1 MTSPATGTA
10 GRDRTLDAAPWITR
24 VVWTVLSALAL
35 LLAVSVL
42 APAAQAS
49 TLPATITTAS
59 TSTTAATGVSA
70 AASTSTSTSTGS
82 ASLAQGLSQASNR
95 DLCLGSSGSDI
106 GDSSCLPLN
115 RWADATTIFH
125 HRLGS
130 KVWDD
135 AMQKVQRDGVQSLLS
150 SIGTFEWQLAA
161 NVSDAAVGFDL
172 LQSAGYTIDQTFK
185 SLTNA
190 LIGNG
195 EMSVV
200 GVVIIAS
207 VIATLVRGA
216 TSGGRSVGKLLKSLV
231 ILGVL
236 VVMSFGASQSTGS
249 ATSFKPGLFSPGWF
263 ITTANNTVAL
273 IADGPTRAIV
283 APKYTAPLSGDT
295 SHVTCMDYVSALN
308 ARAQST
314 TSSNSSSTPLVISQM
329 WVNSGL
335 QSWAK
340 SQYGANNDYGQ
351 YVYCHQ
357 LELNSQIGAGPQA
370 GVFADATGKSAG
382 QNQDSIAFN
391 PTGNVETDN
400 TLIAW
405 GACHLKRNAAGAM
418 DGTKATSWD
427 VDANW
432 SQTKRD
438 GDPGKK
444 GGAITPEMCATWWSD
459 PGFDSNSSALEYE
472 NGNQIAEATSGND
485 TADVRDYLL
494 TLQGRYVGSGMV
506 ASFAYVISGAGVLL
520 SFGLVSLAL
529 MIGKIAQVVMMLGLA
544 FVMVM
549 SLWVGKADDAKVA
562 KYVRSILGTTIFVA
576 GASLLLAILTLMTD
590 VIVNA
595 GVSMMGSSSLMGV
608 IWTGV
613 APLIAMGVIAM
624 VFKSAGAPS
633 PFKLGSALAFG
644 AAAGGVG
651 GVVASKLSGAGSRAR
666 AGAQNMAGK
675 AASSGSGG
683 AGGSRGGWGGAGA
696 AAAGAGMGAAAGAAA
711 GRRGKFG
718 GSQADIDMAKGR
730 RSAALG
736 ALGDLGVVTGHDVRE
751 AQRDRMALPAEER
764 READRAGLS
773 QTKEIRRQIKT
784 DRALRNDKIAEANG
798 WKGARPEGAS
808 APRLMSRDW
817 ASRQQALAKG
827 KALAKVQDTMDGV
840 RRDPARTAR
849 LGLKVAGSA
858 ALIAATGGVAAP
870 ILAGAAVVRGV
881 RGGAVARTA
890 RSARGRVSAGINP
903 ASREEYMSA
912 VYTMHNRAVSDRTPG
927 LDDRAQEQART
938 AVAGPGAGPMTD
950 KQSREAEAL
959 KTKIVND
966 ERREASRDAAKK
978 WI

>member
-35 LLAVSVL
+35 MLAVSVL
-42 APAAQAS
+42 ASAAQAS
-49 TLPATITTAS
+49 TLPATSTA
-59 TSTTAATGVSA
+59 TSTTAATRVSA
-70 AASTSTSTSTGS
+70 AASTGTSS

-161 NVSDAAVGFDL
+161 NVSDDAVGFDL
-172 LQSAGYTIDQTFK
+172 LQSAGFTIDQQFATVGD
-185 SLTNA
+185 A
-190 LIGNG
+190 LVGNG
-195 EMSVV
+195 EASVV
-200 GVVIIAS
+200 GVIIVAS
-207 VIATLVRGA
+207 IVATLVRGA

-231 ILGVL
+231 TLGVL
-236 VVMSFGASQSTGS
+236 GVMITGATQSTASPDG
-249 ATSFKPGLFSPGWF
+249 FKPGLFSPGWF

-283 APKYTAPLSGDT
+283 VPKYTNPLSGDT
-295 SHVTCMDYVSALN
+295 THVTCADYVSALN
-308 ARAQST
+308 ARAKST

-340 SQYGANNDYGQ
+340 SQYGASNDYGQ

-357 LELNSQIGAGPQA
+357 LELNSQIGAGPQT
-370 GVFADATGKSAG
+370 GVFSEGTNGKAG
-382 QNQDSIAFN
+382 QNQKSIAFN

-405 GACHLKRNAAGAM
+405 GACHLKKEGLSAM

-444 GGAITPEMCATWWSD
+444 GGAINPEMCATWWSD

-651 GVVASKLSGAGSRAR
+651 GVVASRLSGAGDRAR
-666 AGAQNMAGK
+666 TGAKAMAGR
-675 AASSGSGG
+675 AAGGRGYGSGAHAGSGRGRSDGVGANPLGAASGG
-683 AGGSRGGWGGAGA
+683 AAGA
-696 AAAGAGMGAAAGAAA
+696 PGA
-711 GRRGKFG
+711 RRGKFG

-817 ASRQQALAKG
+817 ASRQQALDKG

-849 LGLKVAGSA
+849 LGLKVAGLA